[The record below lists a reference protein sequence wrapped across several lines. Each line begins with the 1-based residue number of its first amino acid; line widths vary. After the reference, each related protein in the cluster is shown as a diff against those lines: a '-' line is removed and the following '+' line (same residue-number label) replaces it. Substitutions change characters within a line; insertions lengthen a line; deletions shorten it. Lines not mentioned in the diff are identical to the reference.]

1 MVLGVCLGCMWF
13 RLFFSDFCFL
23 WFLVGF
29 LCVVLSDFLGV
40 FKALDCEDFGDLEVM
55 FGGLRFVGWLFRFAL
70 CYVGFVGQI
79 RV

>member
-1 MVLGVCLGCMWF
+1 M
-13 RLFFSDFCFL
+13 LFYL
-23 WFLVGF
+23 T
-29 LCVVLSDFLGV
+29 FLGV